1 MIKTILLI
9 LTILIFCSCATLL
22 NSRTDSI
29 NIVTS
34 EPTKIKVLNDT
45 LNKTSE
51 SHFIAVERSKKL
63 LEVSVFTDQIS
74 KTVNIKSGISIAFW
88 LNLYAPIGLIGF
100 LIDLNNPNRFNY
112 PNTVYIDLNKKEN
125 NYLTFKPLDSSYSK
139 YKGILKITPLKTVS
153 ILNSGIEI
161 GLEKKINNSFSAQ
174 IMTSN
179 LLPNS
184 VWDLGYDFKPE
195 IKGFQQALEG
205 RYYMKKTAPLGPY
218 ISFEFNY
225 LQNKYRNISRF
236 GPANLNSD
244 FWYDNTIYADTIGI
258 RKKTY
263 SFNFKHGYQFIK
275 NRFSIDIYAGL
286 GAKYKDVLHKDRLK
300 PEDEMEIPRHPN
312 VYYSS
317 NKEGKYWTISLPLNI
332 RIGWIF

>member
-51 SHFIAVERSKKL
+51 SNFIAVERSKKL

-74 KTVNIKSGISIAFW
+74 KTVNIKSGISIVFW

-139 YKGILKITPLKTVS
+139 YK
-153 ILNSGIEI
+153 
-161 GLEKKINNSFSAQ
+161 
-174 IMTSN
+174 
-179 LLPNS
+179 
-184 VWDLGYDFKPE
+184 
-195 IKGFQQALEG
+195 
-205 RYYMKKTAPLGPY
+205 
-218 ISFEFNY
+218 
-225 LQNKYRNISRF
+225 
-236 GPANLNSD
+236 
-244 FWYDNTIYADTIGI
+244 
-258 RKKTY
+258 
-263 SFNFKHGYQFIK
+263 
-275 NRFSIDIYAGL
+275 
-286 GAKYKDVLHKDRLK
+286 DVLHTDRLK